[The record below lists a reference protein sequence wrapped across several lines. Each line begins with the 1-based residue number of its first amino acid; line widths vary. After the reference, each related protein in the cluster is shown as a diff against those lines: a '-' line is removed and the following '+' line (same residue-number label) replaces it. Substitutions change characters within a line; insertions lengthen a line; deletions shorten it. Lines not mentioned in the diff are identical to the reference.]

1 MSAGKK
7 SVSSA
12 SQQSTVKLLPAAIR
26 PQLAALA
33 KRPPAIGD
41 WAYEI
46 KFDGYRL
53 MCRLEDGRARLF
65 TRGGHDWA
73 SRMPALAREIET
85 LPVETAWL
93 DGEVVVLND
102 SGLPDFNA
110 LQNAFDR
117 RSTAALTYF
126 AFDLLFLNGRDLR
139 GLPLR
144 DRRALLI
151 PLMADVSSDRIRIS
165 ESFTDDPLSLLASAC
180 RMRLEG
186 IMGKRLDA
194 PYRSGR
200 STDWIKLKCHQR
212 QEFVVGGFT
221 RTAGARSGIRSLMI
235 GVHERD
241 GSLRYAGTVKPEL
254 RPTQRRELEHKAAA
268 LVTSEPPFYNP
279 PARERGRE
287 FVWLTPEIVVEVSFL
302 EWTPGGEARHPVF
315 KGLRYDK
322 PASSITEEPVIEIDK
337 PGSRPGEA
345 TEGRQRA
352 GAPLVSGVKVSNA
365 NRVIDKESGLRKIEL
380 VRYYDEIAEFALPY
394 LRDRPVS
401 IVRAPSG
408 IQGELFFQKHEERS
422 AIPGITRLPSDFFP
436 GHQPLLVIDTREAL
450 VGVAQMNA
458 VEMHSWNA
466 SQPDLDH
473 PDRFVLDLDPD
484 PALPWE
490 MMTDAAT
497 LAKVLLDEIGLKSF
511 IKTSG
516 GKGYHIVVPVTRR
529 QGWDDIKTFSQSIAK
544 YMARLMPE
552 RFSAV
557 LGPKNRVGKI
567 FIDYLRN
574 SKGASTAA
582 IFSARARPG
591 MGVSMPIAW
600 EELNDVASADQ
611 WNITNAAHRMRLLG
625 ADPWDGYHR
634 TRQGLTASMRRAVGM
649 K

>member
-1 MSAGKK
+1 MQKM
-7 SVSSA
+7 
-12 SQQSTVKLLPAAIR
+12 PDAIA
-26 PQLAALA
+26 PQLATLA
-33 KRPPAIGD
+33 KAPPTVGE
-41 WAYEI
+41 WSYEI

-53 MCRLEDGRARLF
+53 MCRLERGQARLI

-73 SRMPALAREIET
+73 SKMPALAREIET
-85 LPVETAWL
+85 LPSETVWL

-117 RSTAALTYF
+117 RSTSDLTYF
-126 AFDLLFLNGRDLR
+126 AFDLLFINGQDMRES
-139 GLPLR
+139 PLR
-144 DRRALLI
+144 ERREALISL
-151 PLMADVSSDRIRIS
+151 LADFPSERIRTS
-165 ESFTDDPLSLLASAC
+165 ESFTDDPHSLLASAC

-200 STDWIKLKCHQR
+200 STDWIKLKCFLR

-221 RTAGARSGIRSLMI
+221 RPSGARSGIRSLMI

-241 GSLRYAGTVKPEL
+241 GSLRYAGTVKAEL
-254 RPTQRRELEHKAAA
+254 RTAQRAELEQRVVAFA
-268 LVTSEPPFYNP
+268 TTEPPFYNP
-279 PARERGRE
+279 PSHKRGTE
-287 FVWLTPEIVVEVSFL
+287 FVWLTPEIVVEASFL
-302 EWTPGGEARHPVF
+302 EWTPGGEARHATF

-322 PASSITEEPVIEIDK
+322 AASSITQEAAVDV
-337 PGSRPGEA
+337 GTVSGQTGE
-345 TEGRQRA
+345 
-352 GAPLVSGVKVSNA
+352 GAPLGRAQTGSAPVVVGVKISNPD
-365 NRVIDKESGLRKIEL
+365 RVIDKQSGIRKIEL
-380 VRYYDEIAEFALPY
+380 VRYYDEISEFALPY
-394 LRDRPVS
+394 LMDRPVS
-401 IVRAPSG
+401 LVRAPEG

-450 VGVAQMNA
+450 VAVAQMNA
-458 VEMHSWNA
+458 VELHSWNA
-466 SQPDLDH
+466 SQPDLEH

-484 PALPWE
+484 PSLPWQ

-529 QGWDDIKTFSQSIAK
+529 QDWEDIKTFSQSIAR

-582 IFSARARPG
+582 IYSARARPG

-611 WNITNAAHRMRLLG
+611 WTIANAVQRMRSLG
-625 ADPWDGYHR
+625 ADPWAGYHR
-634 TRQGLTASMRRAVGM
+634 TRQGLTAAMRRAVDM

>member
-1 MSAGKK
+1 M
-7 SVSSA
+7 
-12 SQQSTVKLLPAAIR
+12 PAVVA
-26 PQLAALA
+26 PQLAVLA
-33 KRPPAIGD
+33 RRPPSTGD
-41 WAYEI
+41 WCWEI
-46 KFDGYRL
+46 KFDGFRL

-73 SRMPALAREIET
+73 SKMPVLARAIET
-85 LPVETAWL
+85 LPVETVWL

-117 RSTAALTYF
+117 RSTSELTYF
-126 AFDLLFLNGRDLR
+126 AFDILFLNGRDLR
-139 GLPLR
+139 ALSLRERREALVPL
-144 DRRALLI
+144 I
-151 PLMADVSSDRIRIS
+151 EDVQSDRIRIS
-165 ESFTDDPLSLLASAC
+165 DSFTDDPNSLLASAC

-186 IMGKRLDA
+186 IMGKRLDS

-200 STDWIKLKCHQR
+200 STDWIKLKCFQK
-212 QEFVVGGFT
+212 QEFVVGGVT
-221 RTAGARSGIRSLMI
+221 RNAGARSGIRSLMI
-235 GVHERD
+235 GVHEPD
-241 GSLRYAGTVKPEL
+241 GSLRYAGTVKAEL
-254 RPTQRRELEHKAAA
+254 RPTQRAELEQRAAA
-268 LVTSEPPFYNP
+268 LTTMSPPFYNP
-279 PARERGRE
+279 PARERGRD

-302 EWTPGGEARHPVF
+302 EWTPRGATRQPTL

-322 PASSITEEPVIEIDK
+322 AASSVTEETVVDVDEPGDRAREGLSEHGRNARAPVV
-337 PGSRPGEA
+337 A
-345 TEGRQRA
+345 
-352 GAPLVSGVKVSNA
+352 GVKISNP
-365 NRVIDKESGLRKIEL
+365 NRVIDKQSGIRKIEL
-380 VRYYDEIAEFALPY
+380 VRYYDEISEFAIPY
-394 LRDRPVS
+394 LTARPVS
-401 IVRAPSG
+401 LVRAPDG
-408 IQGELFFQKHEERS
+408 VQGELFFQKHEERS
-422 AIPGITRLPSDFFP
+422 VIPGITRLPSDFFP

-458 VEMHSWNA
+458 VEMHTWNA
-466 SQPDLDH
+466 SQPDLDY

-484 PALPWE
+484 PTLPWQ

-529 QGWDDIKTFSQSIAK
+529 QGWEEIKTFSQAIAR

-600 EELNDVASADQ
+600 EELNEVASADQ
-611 WNITNAAHRMRLLG
+611 WNITNAAQRMHSLRV
-625 ADPWDGYHR
+625 DPWAGYHR
-634 TRQGLTASMRRAVGM
+634 TRQGVTTSMSRAVGL